1 MSNNVDVLIID
12 DQPGVRRLLLEAL
25 AEEGLAVKAAG
36 SGAEGLQML
45 AACRPY
51 LVLLDMKMPGM
62 NGVETLQEIRRHDMT
77 LPVVMMSA
85 YGDLEVMEQTRH
97 LEVTHYLSKPFD
109 LDEVRLL
116 VRTVLAERLPVKGRQ
131 ADIG

>member
-1 MSNNVDVLIID
+1 MNNDIDVLIID

-25 AEEGLAVKAAG
+25 AEEGWRVKTAS

-45 AACRPY
+45 AAWRPS

-62 NGVETLQEIRRHDMT
+62 NGVETLQEIRRLDRN

-85 YGDLEVMEQTRH
+85 YGDMEVMEQTRH
-97 LEVTHYLSKPFD
+97 LEVAHYLSKPFD
-109 LDEVRLL
+109 LNEVRLL
-116 VRTVLAERLPVKGRQ
+116 VKAILAERPSVKGRQ